1 MSQRPATPKQL
12 LATLSQHLNVELQLE
27 NGICALFNNQDQEVC
42 VIELL
47 PQSSSAVLH
56 CAITTDLPAR
66 DHYEQL
72 LKLNFQPDRLHGCWL
87 ALDAGDGLRLCTQC
101 PVELLTG
108 HRFCQWVTGFI
119 QQVADTRQIL
129 ARPA

>member
-87 ALDAGDGLRLCTQC
+87 ALDAGDGLRLCTQY
-101 PVELLTG
+101 PVEFLTG